1 MNSMASLTE
10 RTIVAADVLINRVM
24 SHAWAS
30 VCRNEFQRLQ
40 PRSEED
46 YGGGDIC
53 CLEETASTQDDQ
65 PLE

>member
-10 RTIVAADVLINRVM
+10 RTIVAVDVLINRAM
-24 SHAWAS
+24 SQAWAP
-30 VCRNEFQRLQ
+30 VCRNEFQGLQ
-40 PRSEED
+40 PPSEED

-53 CLEETASTQDDQ
+53 SLEKTASMQDDQ